1 MQRKKLMLGIADGS
15 VNVKPAKVK
24 KDKKNPDATPV
35 LGSKNADHPGDE
47 GAETESDENSNNS
60 GEQKVS

>member
-24 KDKKNPDATPV
+24 KD
-35 LGSKNADHPGDE
+35 
-47 GAETESDENSNNS
+47 
-60 GEQKVS
+60 